1 MAPVKRLALALLAFL
16 LANCARPDENLT
28 VRQFQLRDQ
37 ETGSLG
43 EEPMVR
49 MEKLR
54 RLHGAVSMEE
64 RRQRLGQYYTL
75 RWQDRQGVGSGPV
88 EVRLEYQQGK
98 TASEIKSMSE
108 FYPPEQAEGEVE
120 FAVIGDNYFDN
131 GKVLAWRASVN
142 RAGRELASKQSFLW
156 E

>member
-1 MAPVKRLALALLAFL
+1 VKFSPLALALIALC
-16 LANCARPDENLT
+16 LANCAGTKEILQ

-37 ETGSLG
+37 ATSKGG
-43 EEPMVR
+43 EPMVR

-75 RWQDRQGVGSGPV
+75 TWQDRKGVGTGPV
-88 EVRLEYQQGK
+88 EVLFEYKQGG
-98 TASEIKSMSE
+98 TASEIKRMSE
-108 FYPPEQAEGEVE
+108 VYAASEAEGVVE

-131 GKVLAWRASVN
+131 GKVLAWRASVS
-142 RAGRELASKQSFLW
+142 RGGEELASEQSYLW

>member
-1 MAPVKRLALALLAFL
+1 MAVKLLALALLAL
-16 LANCARPDENLT
+16 CLANCAGPKEALE

-37 ETGSLG
+37 STHGG
-43 EEPMVR
+43 DEPMVR

-75 RWQDRQGVGSGPV
+75 TWEDHKGVGSGPV
-88 EVRLEYQQGK
+88 EVLFEYKQGG
-98 TASEIKSMSE
+98 TASEIKRMSE
-108 FYPPEQAEGEVE
+108 VYPASETAGVVE
-120 FAVIGDNYFDN
+120 FAVVGDNYFDN
-131 GKVLAWRASVN
+131 GKVLAWRASVS
-142 RAGRELASKQSFLW
+142 RGGEELASKQSFLW

>member
-1 MAPVKRLALALLAFL
+1 VKFAILALFALC
-16 LANCARPDENLT
+16 LANCAGPKEVLT

-37 ETGSLG
+37 VTSQGG
-43 EEPMVR
+43 DEPMVR

-75 RWQDRQGVGSGPV
+75 TWQDLKGAGSGPV
-88 EVRLEYQQGK
+88 EVLFEYQQGG
-98 TASEIKSMSE
+98 TASEIKQMRE
-108 FYPPEQAEGEVE
+108 LYPAEATEGVVE

-131 GKVLAWRASVN
+131 GKVLAWRASVS
-142 RAGRELASKQSFLW
+142 RGGEEIASKRSFLW

>member
-1 MAPVKRLALALLAFL
+1 MKIFVIALAALCLAS
-16 LANCARPDENLT
+16 CAGSKDILE

-37 ETGSLG
+37 AANKA

-54 RLHGAVSMEE
+54 LLHGAVSMEE

-75 RWQDRQGVGSGPV
+75 IWEHPEGAGSGPV
-88 EVRLEYQQGK
+88 EVLFEYRQGGS
-98 TASEIKSMSE
+98 ASKIKRMSE
-108 FYPPEQAEGEVE
+108 LYPAEAEEGVVE

-131 GKVLAWRASVN
+131 GKVLAWRASVS
-142 RAGRELASKQSFLW
+142 RGGEELASKQSYLW
-156 E
+156 D

>member
-1 MAPVKRLALALLAFL
+1 MKLLALALLML
-16 LANCARPDENLT
+16 CLANCAGTKDALT

-37 ETGSLG
+37 ETTGG
-43 EEPMVR
+43 VDEPMVR

-75 RWQDRQGVGSGPV
+75 NWQDHKGVGTGPV
-88 EVRLEYQQGK
+88 EVLFEYRQGG
-98 TASEIKSMSE
+98 TASEIKRLSE
-108 FYPPEQAEGEVE
+108 VYPATESEGMVE
-120 FAVIGDNYFDN
+120 FAVVGDNYFDN
-131 GKVLAWRASVN
+131 GKVLAWRASVS
-142 RAGRELASKQSFLW
+142 RGGEELASEQSFLW

>member
-1 MAPVKRLALALLAFL
+1 MKICALALFVLF
-16 LANCARPDENLT
+16 LANCAGPRDALT

-37 ETGSLG
+37 ETEGG
-43 EEPMVR
+43 EMPSVR

-75 RWQDRQGVGSGPV
+75 IWEDQEGVGTGPV
-88 EVRLEYQQGK
+88 EVIFEYRQGGS
-98 TASEIKSMSE
+98 ASEIKRMSE
-108 FYPPEQAEGEVE
+108 LYPPEVGSGVVE

-131 GKVLAWRASVN
+131 GKVLAWRASVS
-142 RAGRELASKQSFLW
+142 RGGEEIASEKSYLW

>member
-1 MAPVKRLALALLAFL
+1 MLC
-16 LANCARPDENLT
+16 LANCAGTKDVLS

-37 ETGSLG
+37 ITTRG

-75 RWQDRQGVGSGPV
+75 EWRDHEGAGSGPV
-88 EVRLEYQQGK
+88 EVLFEYRQGG
-98 TASEIKSMSE
+98 TASLIKRMSE
-108 FYPPEQAEGEVE
+108 LYPASEVEGVVE

-131 GKVLAWRASVN
+131 GKVLAWRASIS
-142 RAGRELASKQSFLW
+142 RGGEELAAKKSFLW
-156 E
+156 D